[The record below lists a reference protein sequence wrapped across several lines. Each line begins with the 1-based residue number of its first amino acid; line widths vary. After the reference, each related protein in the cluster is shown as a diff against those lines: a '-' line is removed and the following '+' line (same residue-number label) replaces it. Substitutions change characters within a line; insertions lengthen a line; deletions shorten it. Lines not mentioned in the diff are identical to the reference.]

1 MNKEEQLL
9 VYLKGFCLGRAR
21 RIGSKELQRAL
32 NLSSSDL
39 RKYVSRL
46 RRKKEPIASDQNGYY
61 YAQTSG
67 EVYSTIRYLKKIRAG
82 LDAVILGLEE
92 SLDDFSSGRRVRIA
106 RSFIPWVGG
115 KSKLLWLIRKL
126 APPWY
131 PRFIDVFGGSGTVT
145 LSRPLKKGC
154 MEVYN
159 DYNSN
164 LTNLFCCVKDRTL
177 ALLKELGFLPLN
189 ARDDFDVL
197 LKFFSKDEFTDDYL
211 KEELELTQVYLRP
224 LERESIQKLL
234 LERSPRGDIRR
245 AADYFK
251 LIRYSFSGGGKA
263 FAGKPCDIRRFFYLI
278 WECSRRLANVII
290 ENKDFES
297 LIQQYDRENA
307 FFYCDPP
314 YFQAED
320 CYQVEFP
327 KEDHYR
333 LHDVLLKCKGHVM
346 VSYNYCSFILDLYKE
361 FYIFYTTRPNSMSQ
375 TADSLYEELIITN
388 YDPRKWTHAGQQ
400 FTLFPFG
407 DEEEDERNY
416 QLIHEPDVA

>member
-1 MNKEEQLL
+1 
-9 VYLKGFCLGRAR
+9 
-21 RIGSKELQRAL
+21 
-32 NLSSSDL
+32 
-39 RKYVSRL
+39 
-46 RRKKEPIASDQNGYY
+46 
-61 YAQTSG
+61 
-67 EVYSTIRYLKKIRAG
+67 
-82 LDAVILGLEE
+82 
-92 SLDDFSSGRRVRIA
+92 
-106 RSFIPWVGG
+106 
-115 KSKLLWLIRKL
+115 
-126 APPWY
+126 
-131 PRFIDVFGGSGTVT
+131 
-145 LSRPLKKGC
+145 

-333 LHDVLLKCKGHVM
+333 LHDVLLKCKGYVM